1 MELTYSTRVPG
12 RDSLVRRRKQ
22 RGWTKLA
29 RPDRGASSALGANHT
44 LFESP
49 CIQTRCGQRKPRPWT
64 PLSAISLW
72 FWHDGIYDSP
82 KRTEM
87 ECIDRSDCRCR
98 GTFCGRFLPP
108 YSDETIL
115 PLLETLTNKS
125 DHGDILFGTQ
135 HGLGVCHEYT
145 SPGDYVFLLD
155 GVNQPLVLRPL
166 KRAGY
171 SSEQGTHSEYCRF
184 RILSVCWWQRPP
196 SWSRLE
202 EETNAAEG
210 ADKPA
215 SHFRHEIIEVY

>member
-1 MELTYSTRVPG
+1 M
-12 RDSLVRRRKQ
+12 
-22 RGWTKLA
+22 
-29 RPDRGASSALGANHT
+29 
-44 LFESP
+44 
-49 CIQTRCGQRKPRPWT
+49 
-64 PLSAISLW
+64 
-72 FWHDGIYDSP
+72 
-82 KRTEM
+82 
-87 ECIDRSDCRCR
+87 RSEEAKTVDA
-98 GTFCGRFLPP
+98 TFQRFLSGSGMTGHMTAQRRQRWSVLTVRIVVAVLPLAVDSSHH

-166 KRAGY
+166 EKAGY

-184 RILSVCWWQRPP
+184 RILGVCWWQRLP
-196 SWSRLE
+196 SWRRLE

-215 SHFRHEIIEVY
+215 SHFRHKIIEVY